1 MRDVADK
8 FTLGDKL
15 PDLVKAVVQS
25 YEKDARTRHIDCE
38 FLPAPKEVNEL
49 IRLSLELFFPGFLGR
64 QDLTT
69 FNVAYHVGELL
80 PLIAKLMHRQV
91 KKCLCYHQIQVEG
104 RAPDDEGC
112 QCNAERVTHL
122 FLERIV
128 HMREVLADDVQA
140 AFDGDPAAV
149 NCDEVILAYPGLLA
163 IAVHRLAH
171 ELYVAD
177 VPMLPRMI
185 AEWAHRE
192 TGVDIHPGAKIG
204 RSFFID
210 HGTGVVIGETS
221 DIGNNVKVYQGV
233 TLGALSFPKD
243 ERGRVIRVAK
253 RHPTV
258 EDDVTI
264 YANAIILGGKT
275 VLKKGCVIGGS
286 VFVTASV
293 PENAMVTIT
302 PPALKMQKRAFD
314 APPQDDDVPMGDFQ
328 I

>member
-1 MRDVADK
+1 MADK

-15 PDLVKAVVQS
+15 PDLVKAVVES
-25 YEKDARTRHIDCE
+25 YENDNRTRHIDCE
-38 FLPAPKEVNEL
+38 FLPAPKEVSHL

-69 FNVAYHVGELL
+69 FNVSFHVGELL
-80 PLIAKLMHRQV
+80 PMIARLLHRQV
-91 KKCLCYHQIQVEG
+91 KKCLCYQQIQVEG
-104 RAPDDEGC
+104 REPDDKGC
-112 QCNAERVTHL
+112 HLRAEQVTYS

-128 HMREVLADDVQA
+128 DLREMLAADVQA
-140 AFDGDPAAV
+140 AYDGDPAAI
-149 NCDEVILAYPGLLA
+149 NYDEVILAYPGLLA
-163 IAVHRLAH
+163 IAVHRMAH
-171 ELYVAD
+171 ELYRAD
-177 VPMLPRMI
+177 VPVLPRMI
-185 AEWAHRE
+185 SEWAHRK

-204 RSFFID
+204 QSFFID
-210 HGTGVVIGETS
+210 HGTGVVIGETTE
-221 DIGNNVKVYQGV
+221 IGNNVKVYQGV

-243 ERGRVIRVAK
+243 ERGRVIRGTK

-264 YANAIILGGKT
+264 YANAIILGGET

-293 PENAMVTIT
+293 PENATVTIT
-302 PPALKMQKRAFD
+302 PPALRMQKRCFTE
-314 APPQDDDVPMGDFQ
+314 PSSDDDVPMGDFQ